1 MSDLYFK
8 LMVCIYMVADPF
20 YSPEERIKSFGI
32 SKGKT
37 VIDYGCGPGRYL
49 KGFSDAVGT
58 KGRVYGADIHR
69 LAILYS
75 SRRIKQYSLGNVEL
89 VLVRGYHCGIADNSV
104 DYICAPDMLHQV
116 REPQL

>member
-58 KGRVYGADIHR
+58 KGRSTAQISTVLQYC
-69 LAILYS
+69 ILVDGS
-75 SRRIKQYSLGNVEL
+75 SNMAWEMSNWY
-89 VLVRGYHCGIADNSV
+89 
-104 DYICAPDMLHQV
+104 
-116 REPQL
+116 